1 MFSKEILLMTTLATK
16 QYLLDSAG
24 YVYDFE
30 REVYFNRTAKKIFSV
45 DFLED
50 HEGPEIE
57 QSINEKTDGREWRF
71 YFNSPPP
78 ESVKREI
85 ASALG

>member
-1 MFSKEILLMTTLATK
+1 MTTLATK
-16 QYLLDSAG
+16 QHLLDSGG
-24 YVYDFE
+24 YAYNIH
-30 REVYFNRTAKKIFSV
+30 RQVYFNRSAKKIFSV

-57 QSINEKTDGREWRF
+57 ESINEKTDAREWRF

-78 ESVKREI
+78 ESVKRQVLE
-85 ASALG
+85 SLG

>member
-1 MFSKEILLMTTLATK
+1 MEAMLLMTTLATK
-16 QYLLDSAG
+16 QYLLDSGG
-24 YVYDFE
+24 YSYNID
-30 REVYFNRTAKKIFSV
+30 RQVYFNRSAKKIFSV

-57 QSINEKTDGREWRF
+57 QSINENTDGREWRF
-71 YFNSPPP
+71 YFNATPP